1 MIRILMADGWSEVKR
16 TGSHIHFRHEMKAGL
31 VIVPF
36 HTGKDLG
43 RLAFAI
49 FKQAGLR

>member
-1 MIRILMADGWSEVKR
+1 LKTDGWYEVR
-16 TGSHIHFRHEMKAGL
+16 QTGSHIHFRHAVKSGL

-36 HTGKDLG
+36 HSGKDLG
-43 RLAFAI
+43 KLAHAI